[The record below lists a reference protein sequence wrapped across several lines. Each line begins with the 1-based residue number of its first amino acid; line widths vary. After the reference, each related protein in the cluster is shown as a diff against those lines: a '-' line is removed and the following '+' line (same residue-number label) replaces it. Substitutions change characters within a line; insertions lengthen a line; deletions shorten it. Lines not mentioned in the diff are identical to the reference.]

1 MANKC
6 KFRKKNGSRCGA
18 NAQPANGLCVF
29 HDPAR
34 ASEGRRAR
42 QAGGIN
48 RSRLAVVL
56 PTDTPDHPLGNTTD
70 VSELLADSINQL
82 RRGQLD
88 PRVANAMGYLASVL
102 LKALDQ
108 RLEER
113 LAHLEAVISGK
124 GENESEMTKLMRTFA
139 SLVESLSRYR
149 GKGEQKMIIEHVHVH
164 RGGQAIVGPVTQ
176 NNSGNRGGGDEKE

>member
-1 MANKC
+1 MAAKC
-6 KFRKKNGSRCGA
+6 HFPKKDGGRCGA

-34 ASEGRRAR
+34 ADDGHRAR
-42 QAGGIN
+42 QAGGVH
-48 RSRLAVVL
+48 RSQVAAVL
-56 PTDTPDHPLGNTTD
+56 PSDTPDHPLGDTNQ
-70 VSELLADSINQL
+70 VSVLLADCINRL

-113 LAHLEAVISGK
+113 LAHLEAVMTGK
-124 GENESEMTKLMRTFA
+124 RGTDPELFDFKSAKESTH
-139 SLVESLSRYR
+139 
-149 GKGEQKMIIEHVHVH
+149 EQ
-164 RGGQAIVGPVTQ
+164 Q
-176 NNSGNRGGGDEKE
+176 